1 MTEFK
6 PVSGGISMNRTQ
18 AERTDWSEM
27 GASAGDELAAL
38 RERIRGLQDEV
49 ADADKRLRT
58 ILSERP
64 FVSLAAA
71 VVAGFVLGRI
81 IGRA

>member
-1 MTEFK
+1 
-6 PVSGGISMNRTQ
+6 MNKTQ
-18 AERTDWSEM
+18 ERTDSSEL

-58 ILSERP
+58 ILRERP
-64 FVSLAAA
+64 FVSLATA
-71 VVAGFVLGRI
+71 VVAGFLLGRI